1 MMTALAHES
10 VWAGGAGNANPGDG
24 WQAASLSSIGEVAP
38 LVEAVAAAMM
48 ALGYARKDLFGM
60 RLALE
65 EALVNAIK
73 HGHRYDRA
81 KVVRVSY
88 RVCREHAL
96 VEVADEGPGFDPIA
110 VPDPTAT
117 ENLGRPGGRGM
128 LLMRSYLTGV
138 HYNGRG
144 NCVTLWRRCS

>member
-10 VWAGGAGNANPGDG
+10 VWAGGAGNANLGDD
-24 WQAASLSSIGEVAP
+24 WQAARLSSTGEVAP
-38 LVEAVAAAMM
+38 LVEAVAAAMA
-48 ALGYARKDLFGM
+48 ALGYGRKDLFGM

-81 KVVRVSY
+81 KVVRVRY
-88 RVCREHAL
+88 RVCQEHAL
-96 VEVADEGPGFDPIA
+96 VEVEDEGPGFDPFA
-110 VPDPTAT
+110 VPDPTAA
-117 ENLGRPGGRGM
+117 ENLGRPCGRGV

-138 HYNGRG
+138 RYSGRG
-144 NCVTLWRRCS
+144 NCVTLWRRRS